1 MGIELHRMAL
11 VAACAMAVGCTQQAT
26 HMTSP
31 DPSTPVETARTETGA
46 SDFSLPADPSP
57 SEDPAPAL
65 VRRQQPT
72 EWPIDIDP
80 ERSYTLAELIDIAQ
94 RTKPATR
101 AAWLRAREAAL
112 SVDVVESTYLPQLSA
127 NVLAGGARMSQFESD
142 IPELGIGSGTLTA
155 TGYQVVP
162 SLAVEW
168 LLFDFGRRDAAMEI
182 AEQTAIASNI
192 AFHGTHQR
200 VIFEVSQAYFQFSA
214 ARAETHIDQERLED
228 ARTLLRVAEGRLE
241 EGLAINVEVA
251 QARQIEAR
259 AQFDLT
265 VAERREERTRSAL
278 MHAMGLSSMTPIRV
292 ADLTDRQLP
301 AEVPIPLDELIE
313 VSLTRR
319 PDIRTA
325 LARVRATRSEVD
337 LVAAESR
344 PRIAAVAEVG
354 RVMGRF
360 NLSDSRFGG
369 QASMNRPY
377 DEAVAGILFTMP
389 LFDGGR
395 RRTREAQARL
405 QAEAAEEDL
414 LEIRNV
420 AAQEIV
426 DAYSLLHSSL
436 AAYTAS
442 GPLLDAGQE
451 TYETALGLYENGLTT
466 LAEVSQ
472 SKIALNDAR
481 LLREQA
487 FADTF
492 AAATALA
499 FATGQLTNRDVPA
512 EF

>member
-1 MGIELHRMAL
+1 MRFEPHRMAL
-11 VAACAMAVGCTQQAT
+11 VAFCVLTAGCAQQAT

-31 DPSTPVETARTETGA
+31 DASTPVGSARTETGA
-46 SDFSLPADPSP
+46 ADFSLPADLSLPADSVSSP
-57 SEDPAPAL
+57 TRPQL
-65 VRRQQPT
+65 PT
-72 EWPIDIDP
+72 EWSIDIDP
-80 ERSYTLAELIDIAQ
+80 ERSYTLPELIDIAQ

-127 NVLAGGARMSQFESD
+127 NVLAGGARISQFESE
-142 IPELGIGSGTLTA
+142 IPELGIGAGRLTA

-168 LLFDFGRRDAAMEI
+168 LLFDFGARDAALEI
-182 AEQTAIASNI
+182 AEQAAIGGNI
-192 AFHGTHQR
+192 AFHGAHQR
-200 VIFEVSQAYFQFSA
+200 VIFEVSEAYFQLAA
-214 ARAETHIDQERLED
+214 ARAETRIDRERLED
-228 ARTLLRVAEGRLE
+228 ARTLRKVAEGRLR
-241 EGLAINVEVA
+241 EGLAIKAEVA

-265 VAERREERTRSAL
+265 LAESREEKTRAAL
-278 MHAMGLSSMTPIRV
+278 MHAMGLTSVTPIQV
-292 ADLTDRQLP
+292 AGLADRQLP

-313 VSLTRR
+313 VSLAQR

-325 LARVRATRSEVD
+325 LTRVRATRSEVD

-360 NLSDSRFGG
+360 NLNDSRFGG
-369 QASMNRPY
+369 RASMNRPF
-377 DEAVAGILFTMP
+377 DEAVAGIVFTMP
-389 LFDGGR
+389 IFDGGR
-395 RRTREAQARL
+395 RQTRQAQAL
-405 QAEAAEEDL
+405 MQAEAAEQDL

-420 AAQEIV
+420 AAQEII

-451 TYETALGLYENGLTT
+451 TYGTALGLYENGFAS

-481 LLREQA
+481 LIREQA

-499 FATGQLTNRDVPA
+499 FATGRLTNRDVPA
-512 EF
+512 EL